1 MRKLFFVPIIHSPVD
16 MGTIGDTLSRTSS
29 SVLGKEV
36 WEEHLKTVS
45 RFWDSILQFAN
56 SLKFGNCNI
65 YQDGLVAAGEDGLKI
80 INQGV
85 KQGSVNYKIIS
96 ILIARG
102 AVLTKTE
109 DIALVQREYDYLKKI
124 TSAKT
129 PREREAAGLR
139 YRLAQRK
146 LLDER
151 DNFIAKT
158 VENTLDESGTGI
170 LFIGAY
176 HDVISRLPGDI
187 QVIQVKDLSK
197 VREYHAVLT
206 AVNTS
211 SKVQLKQLAD
221 YLASPV
227 ATTERD

>member
-1 MRKLFFVPIIHSPVD
+1 MRKLFFVPIIHTPAD
-16 MGTIGDTLSRTSS
+16 MGTMGYTLSQTSS

-45 RFWDSILQFAN
+45 LFWDSILQFAN
-56 SLKFGNCNI
+56 SLKIGNCKI
-65 YQDGLVAAGEDGLKI
+65 YQDGLVADGEDGLKI

-96 ILIARG
+96 DLIGRG
-102 AVLTKTE
+102 AILTKTE
-109 DIALVQREYDYLKKI
+109 EISLVRREYDYLKKI

-151 DNFIAKT
+151 DNFIART
-158 VENTLDESGTGI
+158 VGNTLKEGDTGI

-176 HDVISRLPGDI
+176 HDILSGLPGDI
-187 QVIQVKDLSK
+187 RVIQVKDLSK

-206 AVNTS
+206 GVKTG
-211 SKVQLKQLAD
+211 SKIQLKQLAE

-227 ATTERD
+227 ANTENE